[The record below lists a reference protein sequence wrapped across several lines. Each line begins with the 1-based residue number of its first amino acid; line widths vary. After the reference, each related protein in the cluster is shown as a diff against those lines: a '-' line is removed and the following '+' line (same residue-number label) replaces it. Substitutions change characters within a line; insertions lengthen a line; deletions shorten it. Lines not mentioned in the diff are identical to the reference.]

1 MKACISSLFGI
12 PSSHVRYLKCK
23 NGVWWHGSVISSQA
37 RPLLWFLHVLNR
49 HDLKTG
55 LLFLLLI
62 TPRTCCTLF
71 PTFGGFWQFLE
82 SCAQKHP
89 SPWPKLSFTDF
100 FPDHIL
106 PVILTLHSLNRSRIM
121 SKSSESSFFSS
132 RVGSRKGRKIQG
144 LDIKSYSF
152 QTFLTP
158 LLRKPRHLYS
168 TLHHGNFFKS
178 TAVLAS
184 LGGKDHIQSF
194 LTTSPPPQLW
204 TTRSWRCH
212 QAFDRL
218 HQ

>member
-1 MKACISSLFGI
+1 MAR
-12 PSSHVRYLKCK
+12 VRYFFT
-23 NGVWWHGSVISSQA
+23 SSATSLIFA
-37 RPLLWFLHVLNR
+37 RPQPPRPQNWSPFSLAYHPENLLYFVPYFW
-49 HDLKTG
+49 G
-55 LLFLLLI
+55 LLAIPRKLRTK
-62 TPRTCCTLF
+62 TPV
-71 PTFGGFWQFLE
+71 PV
-82 SCAQKHP
+82 AQT
-89 SPWPKLSFTDF
+89 SFTDF

-144 LDIKSYSF
+144 LDIKSSSF